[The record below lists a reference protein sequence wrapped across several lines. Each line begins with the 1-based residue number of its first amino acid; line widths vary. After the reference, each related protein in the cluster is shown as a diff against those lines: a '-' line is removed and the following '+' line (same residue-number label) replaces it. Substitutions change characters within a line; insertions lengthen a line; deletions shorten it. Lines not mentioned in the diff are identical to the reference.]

1 MTYTRVRVLID
12 YRPALRNPSGVGEYA
27 RQLVAGLEG
36 KADITL
42 FSSSWKDR
50 LVRPAE
56 PNAGEIEVVDLRLPV
71 SALNFAWH
79 RLGWPSAE
87 ALTDRV
93 FDVTHSLHPLILPS
107 RTAAQ
112 VVTIHDLNFLDYPER
127 TRAEIRR
134 DYPALARAHAHRADH
149 IVVPSRFTRSE
160 VERRLGVAAERIS
173 VCSPGAP
180 DWAPRP
186 CAPEGGY
193 LLFFG
198 TLEPR
203 KNVGMLLDAYERLIA
218 RGDTGSSLKAQGSAA
233 VPDLVLAGSATD
245 ASAPWLERLARAPLV
260 GHARH
265 IGYVDPAARRALYE
279 GARVLLQPS
288 FEEGFGLPALEAMT
302 VGVPVVAANRGAIPE
317 VVGDAGLLVDPDDAA
332 AMAAAVARLLDDAA
346 LAAACASA
354 GIERAR
360 GFHLSSMAEHV
371 CEAYTLAIEHRA
383 RRRGMN

>member
-27 RQLVAGLEG
+27 RQLVAGLAG
-36 KADITL
+36 QADITL

-50 LVRPAE
+50 LVRPPELSALS
-56 PNAGEIEVVDLRLPV
+56 AGDVEVVDLRIPV
-71 SALNFAWH
+71 AALNFAWH

-107 RTAAQ
+107 RSAAQ
-112 VVTIHDLNFLDYPER
+112 VVTIHDLNFLEHPER

-149 IVVPSRFTRSE
+149 IVVPSRFTKAE
-160 VERRLGVAAERIS
+160 VERRLGVAGERIS

-180 DWAPRP
+180 DWAPRASP
-186 CAPEGGY
+186 PDCGY

-203 KNVGMLLDAYERLIA
+203 KNVGTLLDAYERLLA
-218 RGDTGSSLKAQGSAA
+218 MNGTKAPP
-233 VPDLVLAGSATD
+233 VLLLAGGATAD
-245 ASAPWLERLARAPLV
+245 SAPWLERLARAPLA
-260 GHARH
+260 GHVRH

-279 GARVLLQPS
+279 GARALVQPS

-302 VGVPVVAANRGAIPE
+302 MGVPVVAANRGALPE

-332 AMAAAVARLLDDAA
+332 AMAAAVARLLDDDA

-354 GIERAR
+354 GVERSR
-360 GFHLSSMAEHV
+360 GFHVSSMAEHV
-371 CEAYTLAIEHRA
+371 LEAYRLAIEHHA
-383 RRRGMN
+383 HRRVLN